1 MMACAPGLRDSEEC
15 VIERRLCE
23 FQGIQWHSLS
33 QICCFLWHDLGLRPN
48 CLWCASQCRLSVW
61 GTVDRR
67 GRQSTGACQ
76 DAFRGYGY
84 AKGGPDGRMVGGLC
98 PDRSLRPCCPCSTM
112 LHVIHVSSCLAGEWF
127 VARLS
132 HLGDFPLLIG
142 GFVQLARQSGR
153 DGLKRN
159 LPKPCPPRT
168 AFGMISAKST

>member
-1 MMACAPGLRDSEEC
+1 MIWAFGRIVYGVLLSAVSLCGAP
-15 VIERRLCE
+15 
-23 FQGIQWHSLS
+23 W
-33 QICCFLWHDLGLRPN
+33 
-48 CLWCASQCRLSVW
+48 
-61 GTVDRR
+61 TVGA
-67 GRQSTGACQ
+67 GRARQ